1 VDDCSLFWA
10 HGTAPAPA
18 PAPRVFHIA
27 RMRTS
32 SLHRGA
38 GTASATGTRCAT
50 GGGPQHYH
58 RRAQA
63 PTGAVGHERGA
74 RPSDVTLTPSRSQVA
89 SICHGRAHQS
99 CVYSL
104 ARCVLCARVCERAL
118 SQVRQQVRGSTRDH
132 RHSPS
137 QHQHTTTQNSAAVT
151 GTQPIEVRSAPTCLV
166 SRTAC
171 RLSRP
176 TSAQAR
182 PLSRPEGG
190 RRSARPTPQR
200 ARRRASGARQEKK
213 DTIII
218 FFLHITKGN
227 GGPVAGVGG
236 TKMFWGRVEK
246 KDKIFPPPHSL
257 TPQPRPQSRPPPGP
271 RSPTCRWV
279 SPRSPPGEI
288 ASWRTVQLAEACKHL
303 LRSRGTVA
311 TRHPDEH
318 SQKPRATSRLP
329 NTSRTRSS
337 HRLETLADLLCS
349 PLTYSPARTLKRSQ
363 TNAFARRLATPVG
376 CRALPVPEG
385 WMRTRPA

>member
-1 VDDCSLFWA
+1 MDDCSLFWA

-50 GGGPQHYH
+50 GGAPQHYH

-63 PTGAVGHERGA
+63 PTGVVGHERGA
-74 RPSDVTLTPSRSQVA
+74 RPSDVTPTPSRSQVA

-99 CVYSL
+99 CVHSL

-137 QHQHTTTQNSAAVT
+137 QHQHTTTQNSAAAT
-151 GTQPIEVRSAPTCLV
+151 GTQPLAPTCLV
-166 SRTAC
+166 SHTAC
-171 RLSRP
+171 RLSRS

-200 ARRRASGARQEKK
+200 AAWRRRARARVKK
-213 DTIII
+213 KGQNYHFFPYKIMI
-218 FFLHITKGN
+218 FFLTPSN
-227 GGPVAGVGG
+227 G
-236 TKMFWGRVEK
+236 K
-246 KDKIFPPPHSL
+246 
-257 TPQPRPQSRPPPGP
+257 
-271 RSPTCRWV
+271 
-279 SPRSPPGEI
+279 
-288 ASWRTVQLAEACKHL
+288 
-303 LRSRGTVA
+303 
-311 TRHPDEH
+311 
-318 SQKPRATSRLP
+318 
-329 NTSRTRSS
+329 
-337 HRLETLADLLCS
+337 
-349 PLTYSPARTLKRSQ
+349 
-363 TNAFARRLATPVG
+363 
-376 CRALPVPEG
+376 
-385 WMRTRPA
+385 

>member
-1 VDDCSLFWA
+1 MDTIIFFARSSITPVLAGRRCEGYHERVRGAFCGRLQPLLGTR
-10 HGTAPAPA
+10 HGT
-18 PAPRVFHIA
+18 APRVFHIA

-50 GGGPQHYH
+50 GGAPQHYH

-63 PTGAVGHERGA
+63 PSGAVGHERGA
-74 RPSDVTLTPSRSQVA
+74 RPSDVTPTPSRSQVA

-99 CVYSL
+99 CVHSL

-166 SRTAC
+166 SHTAC
-171 RLSRP
+171 RLSRS

-200 ARRRASGARQEKK
+200 AASRRRARASRKK
-213 DTIII
+213 GDIII
-218 FFLHITKGN
+218 F
-227 GGPVAGVGG
+227 A
-236 TKMFWGRVEK
+236 
-246 KDKIFPPPHSL
+246 
-257 TPQPRPQSRPPPGP
+257 
-271 RSPTCRWV
+271 
-279 SPRSPPGEI
+279 
-288 ASWRTVQLAEACKHL
+288 
-303 LRSRGTVA
+303 
-311 TRHPDEH
+311 
-318 SQKPRATSRLP
+318 
-329 NTSRTRSS
+329 
-337 HRLETLADLLCS
+337 
-349 PLTYSPARTLKRSQ
+349 
-363 TNAFARRLATPVG
+363 
-376 CRALPVPEG
+376 
-385 WMRTRPA
+385 

>member
-137 QHQHTTTQNSAAVT
+137 QHQHTTTQNSAAAT
-151 GTQPIEVRSAPTCLV
+151 GTQPLAPTCLV
-166 SRTAC
+166 SHTAC
-171 RLSRP
+171 RLSRS
-176 TSAQAR
+176 TS
-182 PLSRPEGG
+182 LH
-190 RRSARPTPQR
+190 RRSLGLGPKAVAGQRGRPHSARRGGVAR
-200 ARRRASGARQEKK
+200 ARVKK
-213 DTIII
+213 TGQNYH
-218 FFLHITKGN
+218 FFLTHSN
-227 GGPVAGVGG
+227 G
-236 TKMFWGRVEK
+236 K
-246 KDKIFPPPHSL
+246 
-257 TPQPRPQSRPPPGP
+257 
-271 RSPTCRWV
+271 
-279 SPRSPPGEI
+279 
-288 ASWRTVQLAEACKHL
+288 
-303 LRSRGTVA
+303 
-311 TRHPDEH
+311 
-318 SQKPRATSRLP
+318 
-329 NTSRTRSS
+329 
-337 HRLETLADLLCS
+337 
-349 PLTYSPARTLKRSQ
+349 
-363 TNAFARRLATPVG
+363 
-376 CRALPVPEG
+376 
-385 WMRTRPA
+385 